1 MASNEKEEL
10 LTREERDTM
19 SSGMTISESDRIYR
33 TIFYVGSVWNF
44 CISIGMFLLVGS
56 LPSMLAIAPPR
67 YPVFIYFNLM
77 SVFFFGCFQWIVA
90 KNLHRHR
97 SVVKLLMC
105 AKLAMGGLY
114 LYSLFF
120 DAPAK
125 ELMSFLAPGMV
136 VDFIFGLIFWRFLV
150 YSRAKQ

>member
-1 MASNEKEEL
+1 MKK
-10 LTREERDTM
+10 RDYFTKKR
-19 SSGMTISESDRIYR
+19 GMMISESDRIYR
-33 TIFYVGSVWNF
+33 IVFYVGSIWNF

-90 KNLHRHR
+90 RDLRRHR

-105 AKLAMGGLY
+105 AKIAMGGLY

-125 ELMSFLAPGMV
+125 ELMSFLAPGMI
-136 VDFIFGLIFWRFLV
+136 VDFIFGLIFWRFLIF
-150 YSRAKQ
+150 SRPR